1 MNLPVLASG
10 GKVEHM
16 TPVVE
21 YYRRWSKSDYL
32 RMAQTGILADGER
45 TELFEGIILTR
56 SPNNPPH
63 ANAVSRL
70 TMLLTKHYFKHI
82 VRVQLP
88 LDVKGDSLP
97 EPDFAIVKEDCI
109 RPDAHPREAVLVIE
123 VADSSLHYD
132 RHEKSSL
139 YARSGIP
146 EYWILNIPDQVL
158 EIYSEPAP
166 DSEASLGWGSRR
178 RVVLSITEEASPL
191 SLPDAR
197 LPVVGMF

>member
-1 MNLPVLASG
+1 MTSV
-10 GKVEHM
+10 VEH
-16 TPVVE
+16 
-21 YYRRWSKSDYL
+21 YRRWSKADYL
-32 RMAQTGILADGER
+32 KMAQTGILADGER
-45 TELFEGIILTR
+45 TELFEGIILTM

-70 TMLLTKHYFKHI
+70 NMLLTRHFSGHI

-97 EPDFAIVKEDCI
+97 EPDFAIVTEDSI

-139 YARSGIP
+139 YARSEIQ

-158 EIYSEPAP
+158 EIYREPGS
-166 DSEASLGWGSRR
+166 DSEAPLGWGYRR
-178 RVVLSITEEASPL
+178 RVVLDTTEPASPL
-191 SLPDAR
+191 SLPEAR
-197 LPVVGMF
+197 LMVEKMF